1 MILEVDE
8 MQGQNHDDYLYL
20 GDGDWIRWDDFG
32 EIGVFD
38 PDEPH
43 VARLPVLEWE
53 DRVTRQ
59 FPNADLSEIRQLI
72 RLFRA
77 AKEYHSA
84 TGKHLNIY
92 GAIGEL
98 FGAVVWGVRLN
109 RKSDAQGSD
118 GRLGNDHIEIK
129 TIGPGSKRNRVE
141 VKLSGNFSK
150 LLVVK
155 LAFSPNQTSF
165 DVFESLMS
173 TSRMIDRSEF
183 KNTSS
188 GKLTVSWEQACK
200 MGKSSPF

>member
-32 EIGVFD
+32 EFD

-72 RLFRA
+72 RLFKA

-109 RKSDAQGSD
+109 RKPDAQGSD

-129 TIGPGSKRNRVE
+129 TIGPRSKRNRVE